1 MISEIVID
9 AQPKEVSIAIL
20 EDKNLVEFQNESN
33 AVSFSVGDIYLGKVH
48 KLMPGLN
55 AAFVDVGYEK
65 DAFLHYLDLGT
76 QFNSLNA
83 YTKNVIA
90 NKGKQQ
96 QLSKFHLL
104 PEIPKEGTIADI
116 LKPGQEILVQIAKEP
131 ISTKGPRLTSEI
143 SIAGRFLVLMPFSD
157 KISVSTKIKSAEER
171 LRLKQLLQSITPR
184 NFGVI
189 VRTVAE
195 GKRVAEL
202 DSELKVL
209 LKRWDEVMARLVKAK
224 AKAPSLI
231 FEETSRTVVI
241 LRDILNASFE
251 HIHVNDPVAFE
262 ELRDY
267 VQLIM
272 PEKVDI
278 VKLYKDKLPI
288 FDTFGVTRQIKSSF
302 GKTVS
307 FKSGAYLIVEHTEA
321 LHVIDVNSG
330 IARNRTRGRSR
341 MRLM

>member
-1 MISEIVID
+1 MATEIVVD
-9 AQPKEVSIAIL
+9 VQPKEVSIAIL
-20 EDKNLVEFQNESN
+20 EDKNLVEFQQESN
-33 AVSFSVGDIYLGKVH
+33 NVSFSVGDIYLGRVH

-83 YTKNVIA
+83 YAKTVVA
-90 NKGKQQ
+90 NKNRQNL
-96 QLSKFHLL
+96 LSKFHLL
-104 PEIPKEGTIADI
+104 PEIPKEGTISDV
-116 LKPGQEILVQIAKEP
+116 LKQGQEILVQIAKEP

-143 SIAGRFLVLMPFSD
+143 SIAGRFLVLLPFSD

-171 LRLKQLLQSITPR
+171 VRLKQLLQSITPH

-209 LKRWDEVMARLVKAK
+209 LKRWDDVLAKLTK

-231 FEETSRTVVI
+231 
-241 LRDILNASFE
+241 LRK
-251 HIHVNDPVAFE
+251 PVA
-262 ELRDY
+262 R
-267 VQLIM
+267 
-272 PEKVDI
+272 
-278 VKLYKDKLPI
+278 
-288 FDTFGVTRQIKSSF
+288 
-302 GKTVS
+302 
-307 FKSGAYLIVEHTEA
+307 
-321 LHVIDVNSG
+321 
-330 IARNRTRGRSR
+330 
-341 MRLM
+341 

>member
-1 MISEIVID
+1 M
-9 AQPKEVSIAIL
+9 
-20 EDKNLVEFQNESN
+20 
-33 AVSFSVGDIYLGKVH
+33 
-48 KLMPGLN
+48 
-55 AAFVDVGYEK
+55 
-65 DAFLHYLDLGT
+65 
-76 QFNSLNA
+76 
-83 YTKNVIA
+83 
-90 NKGKQQ
+90 
-96 QLSKFHLL
+96 
-104 PEIPKEGTIADI
+104 
-116 LKPGQEILVQIAKEP
+116 
-131 ISTKGPRLTSEI
+131 
-143 SIAGRFLVLMPFSD
+143 
-157 KISVSTKIKSAEER
+157 
-171 LRLKQLLQSITPR
+171 
-184 NFGVI
+184 
-189 VRTVAE
+189 
-195 GKRVAEL
+195 AEL

-251 HIHVNDPVAFE
+251 HIHVNDPRVFE

-330 IARNRTRGRSR
+330 NRSKSDKGQEQNALEVNLHAADEVARQLRLRDMGGIIVVDFIDLQEGENRQKVYDRLRDRMQNDRAKHNILPLSKFGLMQITRQRVRPQTYIVTSETCPTCFGKGEIQPSLLFTDKLESKIQYLSHKVKMKHYTLRVHPYVSAYIKQGGLLSLESKW
-341 MRLM
+341 RLKYGFGLRVMPVQKLAYLQYQFIDIHGEEIDMKEELEIK

>member
-1 MISEIVID
+1 VVYPVTYRKKNVVISEIVID

-20 EDKNLVEFQNESN
+20 EDKNLVEFQNEST

-251 HIHVNDPVAFE
+251 HIHVNDPRVFE

-288 FDTFGVTRQIKSSF
+288 FDTFGVTRQIK
-302 GKTVS
+302 
-307 FKSGAYLIVEHTEA
+307 
-321 LHVIDVNSG
+321 
-330 IARNRTRGRSR
+330 
-341 MRLM
+341 